1 MPALLEGAL
10 NTHRVRAVLM
20 GFLPSH
26 PGYEKLRRALYNY
39 RSLAAAGGWE
49 AVPEGPAL
57 KPGDAGER
65 VIHLSRRLSADS
77 ALNLLTD
84 APGAVYDSDVEAAVR
99 EFQRRH
105 GLEPDGVAGK
115 ATLSALNVPAS
126 QRVRQIEAN
135 LERWRWLPED
145 LGERYILVNVADYT
159 LEVVEL
165 GRLVL
170 DMKVIVGKPYR
181 HTPVF
186 SDVMT
191 TIVIN
196 PTWYVPRRIAIVDK
210 LPLIRKDPNYLKKM
224 GMHVTSG
231 DGAHAKEVDP
241 RTVDWTKIGPKHFP
255 FRLSQ
260 APGPQNALGR
270 VKFLFPNRFNVYLH
284 DTPSRELFG
293 KTERNFSS
301 GCIRI
306 EKPVDMA
313 DYLLTNQPG
322 WNPQRVRDTI
332 DSMRETSIHLDRPI
346 PVHLLYWTVFVDGV
360 GDLQF
365 RPDIYSRDE
374 KLIRALSAR

>member
-1 MPALLEGAL
+1 MGNPLQKGKWAVWAAVVFLLWSEDSRGLSQEDGGRSIPMQDRIEAAVSGGRLDADGHPLLCRVSLPRFYENRGFEAAWIAGGAPSGDADDLLGVIRGAHREGLKPEEYHLTAIESILARSRQAPLSPEDRLDLELLLTDAFLLLGSHLLSGRINPETIDAEWFVAPRSGDMPALLEGAL

-159 LEVVEL
+159 L
-165 GRLVL
+165 
-170 DMKVIVGKPYR
+170 
-181 HTPVF
+181 
-186 SDVMT
+186 
-191 TIVIN
+191 
-196 PTWYVPRRIAIVDK
+196 
-210 LPLIRKDPNYLKKM
+210 
-224 GMHVTSG
+224 
-231 DGAHAKEVDP
+231 
-241 RTVDWTKIGPKHFP
+241 
-255 FRLSQ
+255 
-260 APGPQNALGR
+260 
-270 VKFLFPNRFNVYLH
+270 
-284 DTPSRELFG
+284 
-293 KTERNFSS
+293 
-301 GCIRI
+301 
-306 EKPVDMA
+306 
-313 DYLLTNQPG
+313 
-322 WNPQRVRDTI
+322 
-332 DSMRETSIHLDRPI
+332 
-346 PVHLLYWTVFVDGV
+346 
-360 GDLQF
+360 
-365 RPDIYSRDE
+365 
-374 KLIRALSAR
+374 